1 MDARNEKEGYFM
13 IRIEIVF
20 INIILFLSFIIK
32 LMINIFSR
40 LFIFT
45 YNNINNHP
53 NNLNNEWK

>member
-1 MDARNEKEGYFM
+1 MLETKKEGYFM